1 MMQNDPTYPEVR
13 ETENDTEKKIIHFLN
28 AHGPAYYGD
37 ILRALKLSYKKGQEH
52 LTSLQSKGLIRQTK
66 KPLKIEVNQ

>member
-1 MMQNDPTYPEVR
+1 MMQNNPIDPEVSK
-13 ETENDTEKKIIHFLN
+13 TENNTEKEIIHFLYAN
-28 AHGPAYYGD
+28 GPAYYGD

-66 KPLKIEVNQ
+66 KPLK